1 MTNETEALKDMILTA
16 TNKLTIS
23 KLQFYVNEFN
33 QALNYDDSDKFIKNL
48 MLLSSETDLE
58 LDFAY
63 PLVEDFKNNIKIAFI
78 VVNAIIEQKINKS
91 DVA

>member
-23 KLQFYVNEFN
+23 KLQFYINEFN
-33 QALNYDDSDKFIKNL
+33 QALNYDDNDKFIKTL

-58 LDFAY
+58 LNFAY
-63 PLVEDFKNNIKIAFI
+63 PLVEDFKSNIKIAFI
-78 VVNAIIEQKINKS
+78 VVNAITEQKINKS
-91 DVA
+91 NVA